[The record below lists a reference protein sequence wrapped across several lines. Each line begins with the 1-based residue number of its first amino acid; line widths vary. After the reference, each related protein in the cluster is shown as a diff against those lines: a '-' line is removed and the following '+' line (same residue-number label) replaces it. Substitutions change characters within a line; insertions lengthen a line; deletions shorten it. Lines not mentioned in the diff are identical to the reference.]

1 MAGNLYLIPVPIG
14 GDNFRDTIPENVI
27 MVTLSLRY
35 FIAENI
41 RSARRYLRLI
51 DKNFPI
57 DSTMFSQLDEHISE
71 SEISSFLE
79 PILRGHH
86 AGLMSEAGIPGIA
99 DPGAGMIR
107 LAHKMNI
114 KVIPLSGPSS
124 VFLALSASG
133 LNGQNFTFHGYL
145 PVKDDRLKAKI
156 RELEKLSAS
165 GETQIFMETPYRA
178 GRLLTYLL
186 ETCNSG
192 TSLCVAADITLP
204 AEQIITRKISEWRS
218 NKPYL
223 KNRLVIFL
231 LNAGQ

>member
-1 MAGNLYLIPVPIG
+1 LAGNLYLIPVPIG

-27 MVTLSLRY
+27 AITLSLRY
-35 FIAENI
+35 FIVENI

-51 DKNFPI
+51 DRSFPV
-57 DSTMFSQLDEHISE
+57 DSTRFFQLDEHTPE

-79 PILRGHH
+79 PLSNGHDT
-86 AGLMSEAGIPGIA
+86 GLMSEAGIPGIA
-99 DPGAGMIR
+99 DPGAGLIR

-124 VFLALSASG
+124 VFLALAASG
-133 LNGQNFTFHGYL
+133 LNGQKFTFHGYL
-145 PVKDDRLKAKI
+145 PVKDDRLKARI
-156 RELEKLSAS
+156 RELEKLSAG

-192 TSLCVAADITLP
+192 THLCIAADITLP
-204 AEQIITRKISEWRS
+204 TEQILTRKISEWR
-218 NKPYL
+218 
-223 KNRLVIFL
+223 KNIPDFKDRLIVFL
-231 LNAGQ
+231 LNAG